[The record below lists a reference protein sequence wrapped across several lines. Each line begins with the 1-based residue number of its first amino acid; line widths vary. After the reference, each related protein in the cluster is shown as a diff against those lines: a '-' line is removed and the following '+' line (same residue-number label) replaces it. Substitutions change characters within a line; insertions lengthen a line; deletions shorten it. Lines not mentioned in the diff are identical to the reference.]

1 MKEYPH
7 RKNLNFILVKIP
19 ARTIL
24 KSQYG
29 LNLSQ
34 KWLIQFSKPWIGLLT
49 PFDEKIGYDVMKKF
63 STQLE
68 IVSNDF
74 LQILTMLVEKYTL
87 YFRICNFFFVQ
98 IKHLEPSFTNSVFRF
113 RDFVSYSGLIAIV
126 LPRVICRHESN
137 QGGFSLD
144 WAHTACF
151 KNHSIAFL

>member
-1 MKEYPH
+1 MKEYPR
-7 RKNLNFILVKIP
+7 RKKLNFILVKIP
-19 ARTIL
+19 AKTIL

-49 PFDEKIGYDVMKKF
+49 PFDEKIGYDVRKKF

-68 IVSNDF
+68 IVSNAF
-74 LQILTMLVEKYTL
+74 FANLNYACRKYTL